1 MDSVLTKLR
10 RRQLNRW
17 QPNRER
23 IFGNAIRRFIDRRVG
38 ARLPMFALTDAE
50 YGWGNETW
58 AADED
63 YLARLISEAEVARGT
78 IVECGS
84 GLSTILLAAIVRQ
97 TGAQLHSLEHNAEWQ
112 QRVSATCA
120 AFGLANNTVHYAPL
134 QNYGEFDWYTVPDSL
149 PADISLVV
157 CDGPP
162 SDTRGGRYG
171 VLPLLAGKLTSE
183 CKVLLDDANRPPEQ
197 AILSRWE
204 TEFNTTWERRDT
216 ARGFARVVVGSPA
229 TSRPAAS

>member
-1 MDSVLTKLR
+1 MESVLSNLR

-17 QPNRER
+17 RPSRER
-23 IFGNAIRRFIDRRVG
+23 VFERAIRRFIKRRVG

-63 YLARLISEAEVARGT
+63 YLSRLIAEAEEARGT

-84 GLSTILLAAIVRQ
+84 GLSTILLAAIGRQ
-97 TGAQLHSLEHNAEWQ
+97 TGAQLHSLEHNEEWQ
-112 QRVSATCA
+112 QRVVAALA
-120 AFGLANNTVHYAPL
+120 AFGLTDNVVHHAPL
-134 QNYGEFDWYTVPDSL
+134 KSYGEFDWYTVPPSM
-149 PADISLVV
+149 PADVSLVV

-171 VLPLLAGKLTSE
+171 VLPVLERNLAPGCT
-183 CKVLLDDANRPPEQ
+183 VLLDDANRPPEQ

-204 TEFNTTWERRDT
+204 TEFGAAAERHQT
-216 ARGFARVVVGSPA
+216 ARGFARVVVGA
-229 TSRPAAS
+229 TATN

>member
-1 MDSVLTKLR
+1 MHEMDSFLTRLR
-10 RRQLNRW
+10 RRQLNRSK
-17 QPNRER
+17 PDRER
-23 IFGNAIRRFIDRRVG
+23 IFGKAIRRFIKRPVG

-63 YLARLISEAEVARGT
+63 YLSRLISEAEVASGT
-78 IVECGS
+78 ILECGS
-84 GLSTILLAAIVRQ
+84 GLSTILLAAIARQ
-97 TGAQLHSLEHNAEWQ
+97 TGARLHSLEHNVEWQ

-120 AFGLANNTVHYAPL
+120 AFGLADNTVHYAPL
-134 QNYGEFDWYTVPDSL
+134 RNYGEFDWYSVPDAL
-149 PADISLVV
+149 PDDISLVV

-171 VLPLLAGKLTSE
+171 VLPLLASRLASE

-204 TEFNTTWERRDT
+204 TEFSTTWERRDT
-216 ARGFARVVVGSPA
+216 ARGFARVVVGSSA
-229 TSRPAAS
+229 TS